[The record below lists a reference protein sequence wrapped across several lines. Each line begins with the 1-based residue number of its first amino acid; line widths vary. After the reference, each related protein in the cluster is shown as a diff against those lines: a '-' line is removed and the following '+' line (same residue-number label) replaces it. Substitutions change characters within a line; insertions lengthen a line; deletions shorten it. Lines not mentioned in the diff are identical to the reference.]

1 MRKGRRLPRAAL
13 LALGSFI
20 ALWYGASFGLLS
32 ERRRFL
38 LPPPHRVV
46 TEAVVDP
53 GTGEWGPNLS
63 NMLQATLLT
72 ALVAF
77 VGLTIATLLGMSIA
91 IVMHRST
98 LAERVLY
105 PYAVGIQVVP
115 VLALVPL
122 IGLWFDF
129 GFVSRVIACV
139 LICLFPVIA
148 NTHFG
153 LRTVSA
159 QLQDLFTMAGS
170 NAGQRLVKLELP
182 AARAAILSGIRIAA
196 GGAVI
201 GAIVADFFF
210 RQGRPGIGRLIDRY
224 SRDLQ
229 TEDLIVAVGLAVL
242 LGLAFFALVG
252 LVDRLTDPRG
262 RSAGALR

>member
-1 MRKGRRLPRAAL
+1 MTAPRPPRATL
-13 LALGSFI
+13 VALGLFA
-20 ALWYGASFGLLS
+20 ALWYGASYGLLS

-46 TEAVVDP
+46 TEAIFDP
-53 GTGEWGPNLS
+53 RTGEWGPNLS
-63 NMLQATLLT
+63 NMINATLLT
-72 ALVAF
+72 TLVAL
-77 VGLTIATLLGMSIA
+77 VGLTVATGLGMAIA
-91 IVMHRST
+91 IIMHRSS

-153 LRTVSA
+153 LRTVNA
-159 QLQDLFTMAGS
+159 QLQDLFTIAGS
-170 NAGQRLVKLELP
+170 SPAQRLVKLELP
-182 AARAAILSGIRIAA
+182 AARRAILGGVRIAA

-229 TEDLIVAVGLAVL
+229 TEDLIVAVGFAVL

-252 LVDRLTDPRG
+252 LIDRITGPRATSG
-262 RSAGALR
+262 GAVL